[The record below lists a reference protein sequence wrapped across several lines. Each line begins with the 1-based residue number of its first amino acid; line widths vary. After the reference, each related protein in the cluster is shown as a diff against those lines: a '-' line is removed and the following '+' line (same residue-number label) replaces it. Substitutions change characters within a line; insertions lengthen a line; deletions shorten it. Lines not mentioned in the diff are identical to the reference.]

1 MAAPLFGFCVR
12 SHSMVKD
19 SSSHNKYAV
28 QSSCGTQQ
36 QDTTDARGS
45 PSRYSDVSRPTST
58 TQPIQHMTTRHIDS
72 ARHERGSRSTH
83 STGAHTDVRASESH
97 ASRQVTPPSFQRMHT
112 CMRWSGD
119 PRRSRPKPAEADRR
133 WPQITDPERA
143 TRRRRASPRRT
154 ARAAS
159 AHGRRSP
166 AR

>member
-72 ARHERGSRSTH
+72 ARHERGSRSNPQH
-83 STGAHTDVRASESH
+83 RRAHRRACLQIACKSPSYPSKFPTDAYVHEVERRSPPKPSE
-97 ASRQVTPPSFQRMHT
+97 AV
-112 CMRWSGD
+112 
-119 PRRSRPKPAEADRR
+119 RSRPKMAADHGSG
-133 WPQITDPERA
+133 EGH
-143 TRRRRASPRRT
+143 ASSASVAAAYGEGGVGPR
-154 ARAAS
+154 
-159 AHGRRSP
+159 
-166 AR
+166 